1 MKKLIIGVSLVIALG
16 LLGWIAI
23 AASQDGDDGAGSAAL
38 DVGSVDLNQSEAPLP
53 PSDTAK
59 VVEKVVPSVVNVRVT
74 ALTQD
79 PFGDVQQGQG
89 EGSGV
94 VIDADG
100 VIVTNFHVVSE
111 AVDVEVVL
119 NDGRK
124 LEGRVVGGI
133 PERDL
138 AVVKVNADGL
148 EPIELGSSKDL
159 RLGDD
164 VIAIGYPL
172 GLGPSVTVTKGILS
186 AEGRTI
192 DPEGANAP
200 LTNML
205 QTDAAINPG
214 NSGGALV
221 DASGRLVGIN
231 SAAAGAGTAENIGFA
246 IPIDSA
252 VPVIREILDEP
263 AEQHAWLGVTLQP
276 LTPVVAAQLD
286 LPAEE
291 GALITSVLAG
301 SPAEQAGLEQGD
313 AVTAVDGESITD
325 ADQLIGVLGDKDPG
339 DRVEL
344 TLVSSAGERTQSVT
358 LEQRPP
364 VFES

>member
-1 MKKLIIGVSLVIALG
+1 MKKILIGLALVVALG
-16 LLGWIAI
+16 LVAW
-23 AASQDGDDGAGSAAL
+23 AAVVGRDEGNDGNGSAVE
-38 DVGSVDLNQSEAPLP
+38 VGSVDLDQSEATLP

-59 VVEKVVPSVVNVRVT
+59 VVQEVVPSVVNVRVT

-94 VIDADG
+94 VIDTDG
-100 VIVTNFHVVSE
+100 VIVTNFHVVSG

-124 LEGRVVGGI
+124 LEGRVIGGD
-133 PERDL
+133 PEHDL
-138 AVVKVNADGL
+138 AVVKVDAENLDA
-148 EPIELGSSKDL
+148 IELGSSKNL

-192 DPEGANAP
+192 DPQGAEAP

-221 DASGRLVGIN
+221 DSAGRLVGIN

-252 VPVIREILDEP
+252 IPVVREILDEP
-263 AEQHAWLGVTLQP
+263 PEQHAWLGVTLQP

-286 LPAEE
+286 IPVDQ
-291 GALITSVLAG
+291 GALITSVLTG
-301 SPAEQAGLEQGD
+301 SPAEEAGLEQGD
-313 AVTAVDGESITD
+313 VITAVDGDEVPD
-325 ADQLIGVLGDKDPG
+325 ADELIGILGGKDPG
-339 DRVEL
+339 DEVEL
-344 TLVSSAGERTQSVT
+344 DVVSSSGERTVTVT
-358 LEQRPP
+358 LEQRPA